1 MRETTRRQHEYQYNV
16 EIIIGFGYPGYQ
28 ILVAKMSVNSKWLPS
43 NPAPAPLSVFVFP
56 PSKKNFA
63 TPLIWPTVHQHRRAD
78 HHHQRAE
85 HHHRRETCFHPRRRE
100 VADSIHRK
108 VHRCVEDFPKVA
120 LDFNDHNIP
129 KSAKR
134 SVRPDKQPNKKAT

>member
-1 MRETTRRQHEYQYNV
+1 MAS
-16 EIIIGFGYPGYQ
+16 FGSG
-28 ILVAKMSVNSKWLPS
+28 AS
-43 NPAPAPLSVFVFP
+43 PLSPPPSTVFVFP
-56 PSKKNFA
+56 PKKNFA